1 MYQQETINKLNHD
14 ITTTFPHIFPIEPS
28 FTLTHA
34 GVSRLVMLDRYAQ
47 KDRGLKTLGVNDLV
61 VTIVKEDPKFP
72 ARGIGFVLSVNKAN
86 ETVTLQLEDEFR
98 AILED
103 EKEAETGIITRPFK
117 QIEKPLEI
125 FYEQIAKRV
134 GKSLASTEKTPEL
147 KEKFSAL
154 FAQELAK
161 MNIIPAGRVLYG
173 AGSGTQVTYF
183 NCFVM
188 PFIHDSR
195 GGISNHRAEVMEIMS
210 RGGGVGTNGSTLRP
224 KGAPAKGVGGK
235 SSGAVSWLNDIA
247 NLTHLVEQ
255 GGSRRG
261 AQMIMLADWHPDI
274 IEFIVSKMQNAK
286 VLKWL
291 TENSKDPQIVEEA
304 KRKLKFVPLTR
315 VERELYEA
323 VAESKSAAP
332 QVVEYAREMLIDG
345 GKLEV
350 HAPEFL
356 SGANISVTFTKE
368 FMEAVKHDRDFELR
382 FPDLQNYNK
391 EQKEAY
397 DTKWSDVGD
406 VREWAAMGY
415 PVKTYR
421 KIRARDLWDLV
432 SFCATYSAEPGIFF
446 IDNANDMTN
455 AKAYGQKVVAT
466 NPCGEQPL
474 AAYSVCNLAAIN
486 LANFVDRKTGR
497 ILYEELANSV
507 KVSVRMQDDV
517 IDDTPYFLEPNQKQA
532 TGERRVGLGVMGLHD
547 LLIWAGQRYGSKESL
562 VTIDEVF
569 RTIAEAAYTESIDLA
584 AEKGSFPFLT
594 SREAF
599 INTGYMRQMN
609 DDIRTGV
616 LKNGI
621 RNSHLL
627 TIAPTGSTG
636 TMVGVST
643 GLEPY
648 FSFSYFRS
656 GRLGKFIEVNAQ
668 IVEDWLAL
676 HPGNTRQTLPDFFVS
691 AMDLTPE
698 EHADTQ
704 CAIQRWIDSSISK
717 TVNAPKG
724 FSVKQV
730 QKIYERLYDG
740 KAKGGTVYV
749 DGSRDSQ
756 VLSLSNDE
764 DKNWAQMDLVKDF
777 GVNVKEQQVEEKKT
791 DLRADR
797 QDRNIGVEVGDICPI
812 CLEGVV
818 EEIGGCNTCTNCNA
832 QLKCGL

>member
-1 MYQQETINKLNHD
+1 MYKQETINKLNHD
-14 ITTTFPHIFPIEPS
+14 ITSHFTHIFPIEPG

-34 GVSRLVMLDRYAQ
+34 GVSRLVMLDRYSQ
-47 KDRGLKTLGVNDLV
+47 KDRSLKSLGVNDLV

-72 ARGIGFVLSVNKAN
+72 ARGIGFILSVNKQN
-86 ETVTLQLEDEFR
+86 ETVTLELEEEFR

-134 GKSLASTEKTPEL
+134 GKSLASTEKTPQL
-147 KEKFSAL
+147 KEKFSAS
-154 FAQELAK
+154 FAHELSK

-304 KRKLKFVPLTR
+304 KRKLKFVALTR

-323 VAESKSAAP
+323 VSESKTAAP

-368 FMEAVKHDRDFELR
+368 FMEAVKNDTDFELR
-382 FPDLQNYNK
+382 FPDLQSYNK

-397 DTKWSDVGD
+397 DTKWQDVGD
-406 VREWAAMGY
+406 VREWEAMGY

-421 KIRARDLWDLV
+421 KIKARDLWDLV

-486 LANFVDRKTGR
+486 LANFVDRKSGR

-507 KVSVRMQDDV
+507 KISVRMQDDV

-532 TGERRVGLGVMGLHD
+532 VGERRVGLGVMGLHD

-562 VTIDEVF
+562 VTIDQVF
-569 RTIAEAAYTESIDLA
+569 KTIAEAAYTESIDLA

-599 INTGYMRQMN
+599 INTGYMKQMN
-609 DDIRTGV
+609 EDIRNGV

-668 IVEDWLAL
+668 IVEDWLAF
-676 HPGNTRQTLPDFFVS
+676 HPEYTRQTLPDIFVS

-797 QDRNIGVEVGDICPI
+797 QDRNIGIEVGDICPI